1 MKEEVKALGRD
12 WARKNL
18 IERAQETDGHSW
30 YQRDQ
35 VSAFR
40 CQLAFC
46 GPRGSASRQ
55 TYRDIMGQMRDKV
68 LPVQAPGL

>member
-12 WARKNL
+12 WARKSL

-46 GPRGSASRQ
+46 GPRDSASPH
-55 TYRDIMGQMRDKV
+55 TYRGIMGQMWDRV
-68 LPVQAPGL
+68 LAVKAPGL